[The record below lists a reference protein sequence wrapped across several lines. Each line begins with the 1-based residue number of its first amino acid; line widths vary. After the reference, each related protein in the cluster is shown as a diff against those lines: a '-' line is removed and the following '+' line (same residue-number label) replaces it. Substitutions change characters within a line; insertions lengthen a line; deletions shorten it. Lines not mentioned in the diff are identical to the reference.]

1 MSTPCSALDAL
12 ARTHLLEHGTTD
24 GRWRMHDLVRVYA
37 QEQGDSGS
45 DREAALDRMLDT
57 YLATAYAADMYLRDQ
72 PEDEGGEFGSRREA
86 LSWFEAE
93 HSNLRAASALACQ
106 LRRYTTA
113 MRLASSLARFLS
125 WTSRFEEDVAV
136 GRLGVAAA
144 RRLGAPRAEA
154 VALNNFGVALRGHR
168 RFEEA
173 IEAHR
178 RAAAIYAAG
187 ERP

>member
-1 MSTPCSALDAL
+1 
-12 ARTHLLEHGTTD
+12 
-24 GRWRMHDLVRVYA
+24 MHDLVRVYA

-113 MRLASSLARFLS
+113 MRLA
-125 WTSRFEEDVAV
+125 
-136 GRLGVAAA
+136 
-144 RRLGAPRAEA
+144 
-154 VALNNFGVALRGHR
+154 LRGHR